1 MPQPDKKRSSSR
13 QRYAS
18 DKNVPIF
25 GQQQQQAQQLQAPE
39 LFIETPIQ
47 GGGAAPVTYSFG
59 NLAPRSP
66 DQDKFQGLQ
75 EIVSGAQKSV
85 DFFSRF
91 MNQLDKDNQ
100 KELQKHWNDAGA
112 QRTITELDDDG
123 NSVKF
128 VLDTADAETIES
140 YQTINQT
147 RLDAGM
153 APMYNIQEETPQQRV
168 ARFRKSSETIK
179 GRGFNFG
186 LQRDSIITEFAPEV
200 ERDFAQKV
208 SNRAELIVK
217 SNELTASQKIKQ
229 LTTLKA
235 GAPQDVAAN
244 ISVLLSGI
252 ESQVQKDA
260 NTARVSEQSA
270 TLVQGIKSL
279 IGEYERTQSDEVANQ
294 LLDPNAPWSDAQLF
308 ETFDITDDLQGVIGE
323 FRHMTS
329 KQQSKVLSDLDEFTK
344 ANFGAIMDIRTSRD
358 ALLENFRVS
367 QTDNI
372 YTTAFQQANAAAQSS
387 TDLQT
392 LAARTSSVMRLANQ
406 SSKTSSLPLAAVIAD
421 ATKLSTGETIDNKI
435 NPEILEEARKD
446 PLNPVQFISDPDEYV
461 DNVIDIVASN
471 IVDAYTVF
479 DGRVKLS
486 PEDKEQMMAEVRTGV
501 RASMEK
507 GLRSHFAAVSAPP
520 EVVINVQKN
529 TPTIQIAEGGTT
541 TIFSK
546 AGLNVTAIK
555 NGGLG
560 ELKPVLESKGFGE
573 FVEEDDTS
581 MLDIFTNIFDSAMAK
596 NFTDIDDENE
606 ALMFMRGQLTKLAGA
621 ENAET
626 AINEGLKFVQ
636 QNYRMKMRATDSYSK
651 ENDELARAAERHV
664 ADMAKVT
671 PATIAKGMQ
680 NSETDDVSLGIAR
693 FVMSNSDDDA
703 AGKSL
708 IPTRRDESG
717 ATTREQYFSV
727 DTPTITIG
735 DSRVNPDDHESR
747 PGERMLA
754 GDMLYLSSFY
764 EDGQR
769 ILAGIDNRAEGEPI
783 DLTELQEFAERSGL
797 PGGSD
802 LGSFRFFMG
811 DIAKAQSAVRDGII
825 LSDVERGRYEVF
837 GKTGDPRLTDE
848 DYVTVVR
855 GLNNLQELHERSG
868 QLSAEELGVFKTQK
882 EYLQWLLNPSRE
894 LNLESLGY
902 HAGTNPYILKHLT
915 HTMAELAESVFGTP
929 DLNVPPVLTE
939 DYAQLERALN
949 DAKAKGDVPRI
960 QMLEPLVEQDGV
972 VTSTPADRK
981 GAARV
986 LFSTW
991 SRLLS
996 GVKNYDEF
1004 MNLDP
1009 EAKTRLLGVADAMIS
1024 NLYVAGNPGQIP
1036 EFDTSGNVLPQT
1048 GFVLKPLMLE
1058 VVRSDL
1064 QLQGITE
1071 PSLQEIYTRFSELVH
1086 GGDLVDATVSYH
1098 GKIMGADSPGEIRA
1112 TFALPALL
1120 LQFDAKRKGSG
1131 VLKQRIL
1138 AGMVVAGNDT
1148 GTFTIGDEDSYSAP
1162 FMQNDLFAPI
1172 FLDGEGQVV
1181 DVSPG
1186 AQGTRVDVATVQR
1199 VQLPGFPAETF
1210 ISGDDYRKILV
1221 YSLAESTARLG
1232 GVTTFDSDAGADTFT
1247 TPNMAALYGIK
1258 NPTIDNLHIMTSE
1271 QRRRLQAGENF
1282 KSTRIDAQGG
1292 ITKEFA
1298 IILDATAKKINDLNA
1313 ASAGSGFEWART
1325 TYGSMAQLSST
1336 NYTTNPLTGKVEGI
1350 QDRGRTRGADALI
1363 SVMRM
1368 PEGSNPNDVWAIVNL
1383 LPNYNTAPGSFGGS
1397 LNDSIS
1403 NAGAVTHQ
1411 YTRQISKSSETQVDG
1426 QPVSTSNVFVRTRD
1440 GVSPGS
1446 ASMTL
1451 NNPDPWVASTT
1462 TYPRFSGEF
1471 RDEDRM
1477 SISEFGN
1484 LSRPIPSD
1492 FRDGKLKDGA
1502 DGYNFD
1508 ELPKAARAQ
1517 RLSNYSRGV
1526 SESWIRAIDGSDALT
1541 TGNPLLRAVSEVV
1554 YDATSSISQDQFTGN
1569 ETGLSILDLQL
1580 FSAYAILDSKDQILE
1595 RLTESGPKPGIGI
1608 SGTEIKTRRR
1618 EQAEQFFIGLAS
1630 RLEAFEANL
1639 VSQEQFERPSFTI
1652 SDDGKV
1658 GSKLG
1663 YLRPEGRAKV
1673 QRKYPLGQSMNIST
1687 VHNGQMAQ
1695 WNSLSSSHIDPLGGY
1710 YGMELFTSDGETG
1723 VVIPLYLR
1731 SFQVPNAADFQRSAQ

>member
-47 GGGAAPVTYSFG
+47 GSGAAPVTYSFG

-112 QRTITELDDDG
+112 QRTITELDDAG

-140 YQTINQT
+140 YQSINQT

-153 APMYNIQEETPQQRV
+153 APMYNIQKETPQQRV

-200 ERDFAQKV
+200 ERDYAQKV

-270 TLVQGIKSL
+270 TLVRGIKSL
-279 IGEYERTQSDEVANQ
+279 VGEYERTQSDEVANQ

-308 ETFDITDDLQGVIGE
+308 ETFDITDDLQGVVGE
-323 FRHMTS
+323 FMHMTPE
-329 KQQSKVLSDLDEFTK
+329 QQTDALKDLDEFSR
-344 ANFGAIMDIRTSRD
+344 ANFAAIMDIRTSRD

-372 YTTAFQQANAAAQSS
+372 YTTAFQQANAAAQDS
-387 TDLQT
+387 TDLET
-392 LAARTSSVMRLANQ
+392 LAINTSSVMRLANQ
-406 SSKTSSLPLAAVIAD
+406 SSKTSGLPLAAVIAD

-435 NPEILEEARKD
+435 NPEILEEARKN

-461 DNVIDIVASN
+461 DNVVDIVASN
-471 IVDAYTVF
+471 IVGAY
-479 DGRVKLS
+479 DIRVKLS
-486 PEDKEQMMAEVRTGV
+486 PEDKEQMMVEVRTGV
-501 RASMEK
+501 KASMEK

-529 TPTIQIAEGGTT
+529 TPTIQIAAGGTA

-560 ELKPVLESKGFGE
+560 ELRPVLESRGFDE
-573 FVEEDDTS
+573 FVDDDDTS
-581 MLDIFTNIFDSAMAK
+581 MLDVFTNIFDSAMEK

-606 ALMFMRGQLTKLAGA
+606 ALMFMREQLTKLVGA
-621 ENAET
+621 EDAET
-626 AINEGLKFVQ
+626 AINEGLKFVE

-651 ENDELARAAERHV
+651 ENDDLTRAAERHV
-664 ADMAKVT
+664 ADMSKVT
-671 PATIAKGMQ
+671 PATIAEGMQ
-680 NSETDDVSLGIAR
+680 NSQADDVSLGIAR
-693 FVMSNSDDDA
+693 FIMSNSDDAA
-703 AGKSL
+703 AGNSL
-708 IPTRRDESG
+708 IPTKRDESG

-735 DSRVNPDDHESR
+735 DQRVNPDDHESR

-769 ILAGIDNRAEGEPI
+769 IIAGIENRAEGEPV
-783 DLTELQEFAERSGL
+783 DLTELQEFVERSGL
-797 PGGSD
+797 PASLDD
-802 LGSFRFFMG
+802 LATFRSFMG
-811 DIAKAQSAVRDGII
+811 NIAKAQAAVQDGRI
-825 LSDVERGRYEVF
+825 LDGGPERYEVF
-837 GKTGDPRLTDE
+837 GKTGDPRLTQE
-848 DYVTVVR
+848 DYVAVVK

-868 QLSAEELGVFKTQK
+868 QLSTEELSVFKTQK

-915 HTMAELAESVFGTP
+915 LTMAELADSVFGTP
-929 DLNVPPVLTE
+929 DLSVPPVLTE
-939 DYAQLERALN
+939 DHPTLKRALK
-949 DAKAKGDVPRI
+949 KAFEEGDYKRA
-960 QMLEPLVEQDGV
+960 QFLEPLVEQDGV
-972 VTSTPADRK
+972 VTSTSADRK

-986 LFSTW
+986 MFSTW

-1024 NLYVAGNPGQIP
+1024 NLYVAGNPGEIP
-1036 EFDTSGNVLPQT
+1036 QFDTNGNVLPQT

-1086 GGDLVDATVSYH
+1086 SGDLVDATVSYH

-1120 LQFDAKRKGSG
+1120 LQFDAKGKGSG

-1181 DVSPG
+1181 DISPG

-1232 GVTTFDSDAGADTFT
+1232 GVTTFDSDTGADTFT

-1258 NPTIDNLHIMTSE
+1258 NPTIGDLHIMTSE
-1271 QRRRLQAGENF
+1271 QRRRLQAGEKF
-1282 KSTRIDAQGG
+1282 QSTKIDAQGG

-1368 PEGSNPNDVWAIVNL
+1368 PEGSNPNDVWNIVNL
-1383 LPNYNTAPGSFGGS
+1383 LPNYNTAPGSFGGA
-1397 LNDSIS
+1397 LNDSIG

-1426 QPVSTSNVFVRTRD
+1426 QPVSTSNVLVRTRD

-1446 ASMTL
+1446 ASLTL

-1462 TYPRFSGEF
+1462 TYPRFSGEY

-1569 ETGLSILDLQL
+1569 ETGLSVLDLQL

-1595 RLTESGPKPGIGI
+1595 RLTESGPNPGAGVR
-1608 SGTEIKTRRR
+1608 GTEIKTRRR

-1639 VSQEQFERPSFTI
+1639 VSQEQFERPSFTL
-1652 SDDGKV
+1652 SADGKV

-1663 YLRPEGRAKV
+1663 YLRPKGRAKV
-1673 QRKYPLGQSMNIST
+1673 QRKYPLGQPMNINT